1 MYYFWIPVLIIFF
14 VGTTS
19 LLVDSWRTIQ
29 RAKLVKAHKEFI
41 DSEQDIIV
49 DYEKKEIRA

>member
-41 DSEQDIIV
+41 DSEKDIIV
-49 DYEKKEIRA
+49 DFE

>member
-41 DSEQDIIV
+41 DSEEDIIV
-49 DYEKKEIRA
+49 DFE